1 MLVSKASAV
10 NNFVIDPHKFYVEM
24 GQEIYRIEN
33 DKKELC
39 HVHFDK
45 DGQLIYRNDDPNM
58 GMPINP
64 LDCRKYL
71 EPLAQEAQSFRELFN
86 EIRELNRLESHLND
100 DILKEFPAQPI
111 IIGGCGRSGT
121 TLLLS
126 ILGAHPNIH
135 AIDEE
140 LYCFYPNPF
149 RLHRLYKSLPKNN
162 KTTRWCEKT
171 PKNVQA
177 FDDIHEFFNGE
188 VKLIHI
194 IRDCRDVITSVH
206 PNHPEQ
212 YWVDI
217 DRWLLDVN
225 AGITCNAPVLNLKYE
240 DLIKNPKEI
249 LVDLCKF
256 IGEEFH
262 ENMLAHES
270 SSTVMKNVAWNARA
284 MAIYTTQMRK
294 WERTEHSGVL
304 DAFYQN
310 HAALTLMEQLGY
322 M

>member
-1 MLVSKASAV
+1 MFVSKATV
-10 NNFVIDPHKFYVEM
+10 DNNFVIDPHKFYVEK
-24 GQEIYRIEN
+24 GQEIYRIKS
-33 DKKELC
+33 DKNELC
-39 HVHFDK
+39 HVHLDK
-45 DGQLIYRNDDPNM
+45 DGGLIYRNDEPAL
-58 GMPINP
+58 GIPINP
-64 LDCRKYL
+64 NDCRKYL
-71 EPLAQEAQSFRELFN
+71 ESITQESQSFRELFN
-86 EIRELNRLESHLND
+86 EIRDLDRAESHLNSE
-100 DILKEFPAQPI
+100 ILKEYPAQPI
-111 IIGGCGRSGT
+111 VIGGCGRSGT

-140 LYCFYPNPF
+140 LYCFYPSPF

-162 KTTRWCEKT
+162 KATRWCEKT

-177 FDDIHEFFNGE
+177 FDDIYEFFNGN
-188 VKLIHI
+188 VKLVHI

-240 DLIKNPKEI
+240 DLIRSPEAALTK
-249 LVDLCKF
+249 LCKF

-270 SSTVMKNVAWNARA
+270 FSSVTKNVAWGTQAK
-284 MAIYTTQMRK
+284 AIYTTQMRK
-294 WERTEHSGVL
+294 WDRAEYANIL
-304 DAFYQN
+304 NAFYQN
-310 HAALTLMEQLGY
+310 HAALDLMEQLGY